1 MWCVGKQSSQ
11 IAVSGSSTGELDGM
25 EVHKIED
32 VADIYV
38 VEVDMQS
45 VFCIL
50 CGCAVDGKG
59 LLGVL

>member
-1 MWCVGKQSSQ
+1 
-11 IAVSGSSTGELDGM
+11 M

-45 VFCIL
+45 IFCIL
-50 CGCAVDGKG
+50 CGCAVDGKV
-59 LLGVL
+59 LLVVLYGEIPHFKVVLAVNDV